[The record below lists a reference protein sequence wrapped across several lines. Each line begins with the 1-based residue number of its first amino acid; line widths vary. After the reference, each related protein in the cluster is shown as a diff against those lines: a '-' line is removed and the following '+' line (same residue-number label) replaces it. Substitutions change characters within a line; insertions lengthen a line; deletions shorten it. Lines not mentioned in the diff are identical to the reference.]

1 MDTLRYASALHHTW
15 SQTNRTHRYTA
26 GQRLCETK
34 DIRLQVIVVACEEA
48 SRTPKTRLHLINN
61 QQCSSFAAQRCKTM
75 HILLRSDMHSSF
87 ALHQFNDH
95 SCCLLTDCCF
105 SRRKVVVADVAY
117 TRDEWRERFT
127 VVRLPCCRKRAH
139 RATM

>member
-48 SRTPKTRLHLINN
+48 SRAPKTRLHLINN
-61 QQCSSFAAQRCKTM
+61 QQCSSFTAQRCKSV
-75 HILLRSDMHSSF
+75 HIFISSDMHSSF
-87 ALHQFNDH
+87 SLYQFNDH
-95 SCCLLTDCCF
+95 RRCLLTDCCF
-105 SRRKVVVADVAY
+105 CRRKVVVANMAY
-117 TRDEWRERFT
+117 TGDERSERFT
-127 VVRLPCCRKRAH
+127 VVRLPCCRECAH
-139 RATM
+139 